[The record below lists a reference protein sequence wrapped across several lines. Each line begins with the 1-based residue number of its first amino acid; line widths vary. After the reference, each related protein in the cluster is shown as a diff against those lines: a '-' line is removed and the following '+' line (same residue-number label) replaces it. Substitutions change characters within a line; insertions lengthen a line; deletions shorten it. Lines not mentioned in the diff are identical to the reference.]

1 MSPKSSIQ
9 PINRNKLAKAIQ
21 GPAFIAPTF
30 IVLLVI
36 ITYPLIYGVYIS
48 LFNTNLVN
56 KWQFVGGGY
65 YLSILSSGDFYRS
78 VWITLKYT
86 ALVVIGHFVLGMV
99 LASIINKPFPGRL
112 LFRTILLLPWV
123 MPDVSIALIFKWIL
137 NPVYGIAN
145 HILVNAG
152 LVAQPI
158 EWFSDGGKAFLSI
171 VIISIWKG
179 YPLVMLLI
187 LAGLQSIS
195 DSMREAARVDGAS
208 PWQVQRYVIIPS
220 LMPVLL
226 SALILDTVWWFK
238 HFTIVWITTGGGPNG
253 ATNLLSIG
261 IFKDAFDNL
270 KFGKAAAMAVL
281 VFFICYLI
289 GYIYRRLLEDE
300 K

>member
-112 LFRTILLLPWV
+112 LFRTILLLP
-123 MPDVSIALIFKWIL
+123 I
-137 NPVYGIAN
+137 
-145 HILVNAG
+145 
-152 LVAQPI
+152 
-158 EWFSDGGKAFLSI
+158 
-171 VIISIWKG
+171 
-179 YPLVMLLI
+179 
-187 LAGLQSIS
+187 
-195 DSMREAARVDGAS
+195 R
-208 PWQVQRYVIIPS
+208 
-220 LMPVLL
+220 
-226 SALILDTVWWFK
+226 
-238 HFTIVWITTGGGPNG
+238 
-253 ATNLLSIG
+253 
-261 IFKDAFDNL
+261 
-270 KFGKAAAMAVL
+270 
-281 VFFICYLI
+281 
-289 GYIYRRLLEDE
+289 
-300 K
+300 